1 MCRYQVIAK
10 GIEFEL
16 TKDNDYQTK
25 YYVTAD
31 IYEDLNGR
39 LSAELISVRTTNG
52 DVNIED
58 FSQSESN
65 SLCEIALE
73 TYYDYTTDLDTE
85 MRIA

>member
-16 TKDNDYQTK
+16 TKDDDYETK
-25 YYVTAD
+25 MYVTAD
-31 IYEDLNGR
+31 IYEDTGGK
-39 LSAELISVRTTNG
+39 LSAELISVSTMNYE
-52 DVNIED
+52 VNIED